1 MTFVAREFEKKLRAL
16 HRAELD
22 RSPELRREFKRRR
35 KSESAMRSRLGRNL
49 LMPIF
54 WTAIFFAMI
63 QRQNNVAWAAGII
76 ALWSAGT
83 ALKWGHHW
91 FHQFYASE
99 DLVVLN
105 QLPLNDKQ
113 IFQFQLRRYFGGAGW
128 VAWELL
134 LGYLVLTFL
143 SDGPTVYGLAI
154 AALGQT
160 VLVLALAIHAASYL
174 HMLPMG
180 TLAGLFRMT
189 AIVLLVLGMQGFEY
203 TPALVRATEWFLPT
217 GWINYMLLQSSRD
230 WAVLLLSVPIAAI
243 VYLAR
248 FSFERLRSFYSLEG
262 FEIIPGPAHSPVSEN
277 DELSASSFGQR
288 AGPTEIADRINNRYF
303 LEGVNWN
310 LRGGLEQ
317 FVGRI
322 LSPRERV
329 ITEFLVAQDP
339 GWTRSL
345 KWSFWVWLIVSLLVA
360 GFGRS
365 FGTVVFF
372 GAYVLGA
379 ATLPLFAGD
388 WRGMRQSA
396 AGGMFMPGYSLYPIS
411 FNEMARIFIKVNLVR
426 MLAASPL
433 IVSFAALGAHQL
445 GHSALG
451 GAMIGAKLIVL
462 LICLQPLL
470 ALLPISSTTNDTSR
484 MIGIWL
490 LVFMPL
496 ILVILAAGLGVF
508 LSDTKLGVVVSYG
521 LLLMLSTLIF
531 AVYRRAYRAGRFDL
545 LNPRS
550 RSEIN

>member
-1 MTFVAREFEKKLRAL
+1 MTFLAREFERKLRAL

-22 RSPELRREFKRRR
+22 HSPELRREFKRRR
-35 KSESAMRSRLGRNL
+35 KSESAVRSRLGRHI
-49 LMPIF
+49 LMPVF

-63 QRQNNVAWAAGII
+63 HRRNDVPWALGII

-83 ALKWGHHW
+83 ALKWAHHW

-105 QLPLNDKQ
+105 QLPLNDRQ

-134 LGYLVLTFL
+134 LGYLMLFFL
-143 SDGPTVYGLAI
+143 SGAPDFYALAL
-154 AALGQT
+154 AAFGQT

-189 AIVLLVLGMQGFEY
+189 ALVLLVLGMQGFEY
-203 TPALVRATEWFLPT
+203 TAALVRATEWFLPT
-217 GWINYMLLQSSRD
+217 GWINYMLLQASRD
-230 WAVLLLSVPIAAI
+230 WAVLALGVPIAAI
-243 VYLAR
+243 VYLSR

-262 FEIIPGPAHSPVSEN
+262 FEIVPGPSHGSVSEN
-277 DELSASSFGQR
+277 DELTAASFGQR
-288 AGPTEIADRINNRYF
+288 AGPTEITDRISSRYF

-310 LRGGLEQ
+310 LRGGLEKL
-317 FVGRI
+317 VGR
-322 LSPRERV
+322 LLNPRERV

-345 KWSFWVWLIVSLLVA
+345 KWSFWVWMIVSLLVA
-360 GFGRS
+360 GFGKS

-445 GHSALG
+445 GHPALG
-451 GAMIGAKLIVL
+451 GAIVGAKLIGI

-470 ALLPISSTTNDTSR
+470 ALLPVSSTTNDTSR
-484 MIGIWL
+484 MPGIWL
-490 LVFMPL
+490 LIFMPL

-508 LSDTKLGVVVSYG
+508 LSDTRLGVLASYV
-521 LLLMLSTLIF
+521 LLIMLSCLIF
-531 AVYRRAYRAGRFDL
+531 VVYRRAYRAGRFDL